1 MDKPNL
7 SPIKGHSPDFI
18 PESNIIYKAF
28 YIKLRFIENLNLNI
42 YISFIQY
49 LDEKL
54 FLDGNFLCHNM
65 LSIGRVK
72 AKYPVSDGVFSAMPC
87 QVFACIYSNNRGET
101 LPLVNLFNKSEL
113 LFINSKE
120 YLAFS
125 LTYYLLL
132 STYKKLF

>member
-1 MDKPNL
+1 MT
-7 SPIKGHSPDFI
+7 PIQGHSPDFI

-42 YISFIQY
+42 YTYIYLIQY

-65 LSIGRVK
+65 LSIDRVK

-101 LPLVNLFNKSEL
+101 LPLVNLFNKSD
-113 LFINSKE
+113 
-120 YLAFS
+120 
-125 LTYYLLL
+125 YLLIPRNI
-132 STYKKLF
+132 

>member
-1 MDKPNL
+1 MT
-7 SPIKGHSPDFI
+7 PIQGHSPDFI
-18 PESNIIYKAF
+18 SESNIIYKAF

-42 YISFIQY
+42 YEHTLYLIQY

-72 AKYPVSDGVFSAMPC
+72 AKYPVSDGVFSAMPSPC

-101 LPLVNLFNKSEL
+101 LPLVNLFKQ
-113 LFINSKE
+113 I
-120 YLAFS
+120 
-125 LTYYLLL
+125 
-132 STYKKLF
+132 